1 VTSPLATPF
10 PLAEDEIAEAE
21 PPLVIRYTR
30 FSPGGALTN
39 LVLAAF
45 GVAFVTPLLWM
56 ALSSFDAHANWSVK
70 LPTPTLHNYGE
81 IIRGGHLHS
90 FYNSFYLAGVST
102 VVTTVLALLAG
113 YVLSRRHVPLKRTT
127 MIVILFASGLPVTML
142 LVPTFQLYV
151 TFGWLDSL
159 FTTSLFIAASSLP
172 FAIWLLKNFID
183 QVPHELE
190 EAAQIEGAGALQT
203 LVRVV
208 VPLALPGIAVTAI
221 VVFINGWGAFV
232 IPLVLNTNPHDVP
245 GSIAIYQFLG
255 AYGTVH
261 FGPLAAFS
269 LLFSLP
275 VLFLYLIAARQLSG
289 AFSFSGGLKG

>member
-1 VTSPLATPF
+1 MTSPATTPF
-10 PLAEDEIAEAE
+10 PLAEDEIFAPE
-21 PPLVIRYTR
+21 PPLIVPYRR
-30 FSPGGALTN
+30 VSPSGVLTN

-56 ALSSFDAHANWSVK
+56 VLSSFDAHANWSVK
-70 LPTPTLHNYGE
+70 LPTPTLHNYGQ
-81 IIRGGHLHS
+81 IIWGGHLHA

-102 VVTTVLALLAG
+102 VITTVLALLAG
-113 YVLSRRHVPLKRTT
+113 YALSRHHIPLKRST

-151 TFGWLDSL
+151 KFGWLDSL

-172 FAIWLLKNFID
+172 FAIWLLKNFVD
-183 QVPHELE
+183 QVPRELE
-190 EAAQIEGAGALQT
+190 EAAQIEGAGTLQT

-232 IPLVLNTNPHDVP
+232 IPLVLNTNPHDQP

-255 AYGTVH
+255 AYGAVH

-275 VLFLYLIAARQLSG
+275 VLALYLIASRQLSG